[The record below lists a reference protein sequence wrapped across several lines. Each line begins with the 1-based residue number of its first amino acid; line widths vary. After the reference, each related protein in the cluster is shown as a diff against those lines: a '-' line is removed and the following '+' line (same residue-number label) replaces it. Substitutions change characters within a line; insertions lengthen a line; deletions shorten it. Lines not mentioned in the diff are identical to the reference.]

1 MDFPWPSD
9 GIRDIFLWRVELC
22 NTIAID
28 ISCFI
33 RLDYVCLWYYLI
45 HVVLWLTHYIY
56 ILKFNYTS
64 CACLSCYLQKELVSI
79 VGSYCTLS
87 LKNLVATLH
96 MHYHLNA
103 EKKERL

>member
-1 MDFPWPSD
+1 M
-9 GIRDIFLWRVELC
+9 C

-56 ILKFNYTS
+56 IYILKFNYTS

-87 LKNLVATLH
+87 LKLVATLH
-96 MHYHLNA
+96 WRSRQHFDHACRPKFYLKNT
-103 EKKERL
+103 KK